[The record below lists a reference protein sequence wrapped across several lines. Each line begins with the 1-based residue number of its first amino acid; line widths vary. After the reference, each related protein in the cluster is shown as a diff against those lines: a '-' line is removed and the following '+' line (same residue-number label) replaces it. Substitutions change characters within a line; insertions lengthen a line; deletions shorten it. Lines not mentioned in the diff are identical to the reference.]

1 MSSSSPVRWWP
12 FEGYGLALVTLGSFL
27 ALTIL
32 TRLFYPFLP
41 FFLVAALTVGTVAST
56 RPFPRL
62 EAQLSR
68 WLLAVAFV
76 VMAVVTVSTLPE
88 EVDPN
93 DGPRCYGNPLCPELK
108 EWWDGHLRDR
118 GQHERG
124 IAVLGWWSFV
134 AAGVLVA
141 RFWQVLVASSPLSPP
156 IQGGRDLLRE
166 GWLAPPPQHRDPG
179 LERAGPVGALVGSR
193 LGDARVVRRAMSG
206 TPCLMI

>member
-1 MSSSSPVRWWP
+1 MRWWP

-141 RFWQVLVASSPLSPP
+141 RFWQVLVASSPPSPRSKGGGISSVKDGLPRLLS
-156 IQGGRDLLRE
+156 IAILASNGLALWALWWAVAWEMRE
-166 GWLAPPPQHRDPG
+166 
-179 LERAGPVGALVGSR
+179 S
-193 LGDARVVRRAMSG
+193 
-206 TPCLMI
+206 